1 MAFQTLVRRVPVAE
15 PVMRYAL
22 HLVRT
27 SRPKAPNAP
36 ELINKYVA
44 FGASVRAAQYLILG
58 AKAQALTEGRYH
70 VGFDDIRALA
80 HPVLRHR
87 ILTNFRAESE
97 GVTSDALIDELLKTV
112 PMPKSGM

>member
-1 MAFQTLVRRVPVAE
+1 VAE

-22 HLVRT
+22 RLVRT
-27 SRPKAPNAP
+27 SRPKSEDAS
-36 ELINKYVA
+36 EMIKKYVA

-58 AKAQALTEGRYH
+58 AKARALTDGRYH
-70 VGFDDIRALA
+70 VSFEDVRTLA

-97 GVTSDALIDELLKTV
+97 GVTSDALIDELLRIV
-112 PMPKSGM
+112 PLPRSGM